1 MAKAMATT
9 VVVFEQPIVLSRYS
23 KLAAATRVG
32 GSNEASKRFIYFAWV
47 CRVCRQSR
55 QPQS

>member
-32 GSNEASKRFIYFAWV
+32 GSNEASKAIYYY
-47 CRVCRQSR
+47 
-55 QPQS
+55 